1 MKISHRLFLGVI
13 PSVVGLFTVAGL
25 AYWGQY
31 AHSAPELVVWAAGA
45 ATILSLVVAWSN
57 TRYVAHRV
65 ERLASI
71 KGGDEEADELD
82 VIEQRVELLGEAATA
97 AKADAARAAA
107 DAGRRTIEYATLL
120 AEAATSASKQLAE
133 ARLSLHVLQDN
144 HFGEL
149 NDNQE
154 EMIGAAREATEAA
167 EVELNQLREIAD
179 IDRGA
184 LALRRDLV
192 KPGEIVRSLLP
203 LLNAQATRQGVRILS
218 ELEPALPRVVGD
230 RARLQDALGLILKDA
245 VRYAIPG
252 TSISVH
258 ASSQAST
265 VTIVV
270 SHGSPHSYTGDVAL
284 ADRLIRA
291 QGGSVAHTG
300 DATTIALE
308 RAGARGASEDPTKPI
323 RTTSP

>member
-31 AHSAPELVVWAAGA
+31 AHTAPQLVVWTAGA
-45 ATILSLVVAWSN
+45 ATILSLGVAWWN

-65 ERLASI
+65 ERLASA
-71 KGGDEEADELD
+71 KGGNEETDELD

-97 AKADAARAAA
+97 AKADAARAAE

-167 EVELNQLREIAD
+167 EVELNHLREIAD

-184 LALRRDLV
+184 LTLRRDLV
-192 KPGEIVRSLLP
+192 KPGEIIRSLQP
-203 LLNAQATRQGVRILS
+203 LLNAQATKQGVRILF
-218 ELEPALPRVVGD
+218 ELDPALPRVVGD
-230 RARLQDALGLILKDA
+230 RGRLQDALGLILKDA
-245 VRYAIPG
+245 VRYALPG

-258 ASSQAST
+258 AASEPSA
-265 VTIVV
+265 VTIIVN
-270 SHGSPHSYTGDVAL
+270 HGSPHSYTGDVAL

-291 QGGSVAHTG
+291 QGGSVSHR
-300 DATTIALE
+300 DDSTTITLE
-308 RAGARGASEDPTKPI
+308 RAGVRSQIAI
-323 RTTSP
+323 

>member
-1 MKISHRLFLGVI
+1 MKISHRLFLGVL
-13 PSVVGLFTVAGL
+13 PSVVGVFTVAGL

-31 AHSAPELVVWAAGA
+31 AHRAPLTVVWAAGA
-45 ATILSLVVAWSN
+45 ATILSLAAAWSN
-57 TRYVAHRV
+57 TRYVAQRV
-65 ERLASI
+65 ERLASAR
-71 KGGDEEADELD
+71 GTDPEVDELD
-82 VIEQRVELLGEAATA
+82 AIEHRVESLGEAATA
-97 AKADAARAAA
+97 ARADAARATE

-167 EVELNQLREIAD
+167 EVELNHLREIAD

-192 KPGEIVRSLLP
+192 KPGEIVSSLLP
-203 LLNAQATRQGVRILS
+203 LYNAQATKQGVRIMS

-230 RARLQDALGLILKDA
+230 RGRLQDALGLIFKDA
-245 VRYAIPG
+245 VRYAVPG
-252 TSISVH
+252 STISVH
-258 ASSQAST
+258 AASAPAS
-265 VTIVV
+265 VTIIVN
-270 SHGSPHSYTGDVAL
+270 HGSPHSYTGDMAL

-291 QGGSVAHTG
+291 QGGSVTHRE
-300 DATTIALE
+300 DSTTITLE
-308 RAGARGASEDPTKPI
+308 RAGVGSAS
-323 RTTSP
+323 

>member
-1 MKISHRLFLGVI
+1 MKISNRLFLGVI
-13 PSVVGLFTVAGL
+13 PSLVGLFTVAGL

-31 AHSAPELVVWAAGA
+31 AREAPRLVVWAAGA
-45 ATILSLVVAWSN
+45 ATIVSLAVAWWN
-57 TRYVAHRV
+57 TRYVAYRV
-65 ERLASI
+65 ERLASR
-71 KGGDEEADELD
+71 KNGNDEADELD
-82 VIEQRVELLGEAATA
+82 AIEQRVESLGVA
-97 AKADAARAAA
+97 AKVAKANAARAAE

-167 EVELNQLREIAD
+167 EVELKHLRDIAD

-184 LALRRDLV
+184 LTLRRDLV
-192 KPGEIVRSLLP
+192 KPGELIKSLLP
-203 LLNAQATRQGVRILS
+203 ILNAQATKQGVRILS

-230 RARLQDALGLILKDA
+230 RGRLQDALGLILKDA

-252 TSISVH
+252 TSISIHATSEPTRIRIIVH
-258 ASSQAST
+258 
-265 VTIVV
+265 
-270 SHGSPHSYTGDVAL
+270 HGSPHSYTGDVAL
-284 ADRLIRA
+284 ADRLIAA
-291 QGGSVAHTG
+291 QGGSTTHQPEG
-300 DATTIALE
+300 TTISLE
-308 RAGARGASEDPTKPI
+308 RAGSAASRANE
-323 RTTSP
+323 

>member
-1 MKISHRLFLGVI
+1 MKISQRLFLGVI
-13 PSVVGLFTVAGL
+13 PSLVGLFTVAGL

-31 AHSAPELVVWAAGA
+31 ARTAPQLVVWATAVA
-45 ATILSLVVAWSN
+45 SVVSLVVAWWN

-65 ERLASI
+65 ERLASSPRDQ
-71 KGGDEEADELD
+71 KVDELD
-82 VIEQRVELLGEAATA
+82 VIEQRVESLGVAASA
-97 AKADAARAAA
+97 AKADAARAAE

-120 AEAATSASKQLAE
+120 AEAATAASKQLAE

-167 EVELNQLREIAD
+167 EVELNHLREIAD

-192 KPGEIVRSLLP
+192 KPGEMIRSLLP
-203 LLNAQATRQGVRILS
+203 VLNAQAAKQSIRIMS
-218 ELEPALPRVVGD
+218 EVEPALPRVVGD
-230 RARLQDALGLILKDA
+230 RGRLQDALGLILKDA

-252 TSISVH
+252 TTISIH
-258 ASSQAST
+258 ATSQPET
-265 VTIVV
+265 VTIIVNH
-270 SHGSPHSYTGDVAL
+270 SSPHSYTGDVAL

-291 QGGSVAHTG
+291 QRGSVTHLE
-300 DATTIALE
+300 DSTTITLE
-308 RAGARGASEDPTKPI
+308 RAGV
-323 RTTSP
+323 RTATAG

>member
-13 PSVVGLFTVAGL
+13 PSLVGLFTVAGL

-31 AHSAPELVVWAAGA
+31 AHSAPLLVVWAAGI
-45 ATILSLVVAWSN
+45 ATVISLVVAWWN

-65 ERLASI
+65 ERLAST
-71 KGGDEEADELD
+71 KGGDEEVDELD
-82 VIEQRVELLGEAATA
+82 VIEHRVELLGEAATT
-97 AKADAARAAA
+97 AKADAARATE

-120 AEAATSASKQLAE
+120 AETATSASKQLAE

-167 EVELNQLREIAD
+167 EVELNHLREIAD
-179 IDRGA
+179 LDRGA

-192 KPGEIVRSLLP
+192 KPGEIIRSLQP
-203 LLNAQATRQGVRILS
+203 LLNAQATKQGVRILL

-230 RARLQDALGLILKDA
+230 RGRLQDALGLILKDA
-245 VRYAIPG
+245 VRYALPG

-258 ASSQAST
+258 AASEPSA
-265 VTIVV
+265 VTIIVN
-270 SHGSPHSYTGDVAL
+270 HGSPHSYTGDVAL
-284 ADRLIRA
+284 ADRLIGA
-291 QGGSVAHTG
+291 QGGSVIHRE
-300 DATTIALE
+300 DSTTITLE
-308 RAGARGASEDPTKPI
+308 RAGV
-323 RTTSP
+323 RTATPP

>member
-31 AHSAPELVVWAAGA
+31 ARTAPQLVVWAAGA
-45 ATILSLVVAWSN
+45 ATVISLIVAWWN
-57 TRYVAHRV
+57 TRYVAQRV
-65 ERLASI
+65 ERLAST
-71 KGGDEEADELD
+71 KGGDEKVDELD
-82 VIEQRVELLGEAATA
+82 VIEHRVELLGEAATT
-97 AKADAARAAA
+97 AKADAARAAE
-107 DAGRRTIEYATLL
+107 DAGRRTKEYAALL
-120 AEAATSASKQLAE
+120 AETATSASKQLAE

-167 EVELNQLREIAD
+167 EVELNHLREIAD

-184 LALRRDLV
+184 LTLRRDLV
-192 KPGEIVRSLLP
+192 KPGEIIKSLQP
-203 LLNAQATRQGVRILS
+203 LLNAQATKQGVRILL

-230 RARLQDALGLILKDA
+230 RGRLQDALGLILKDA
-245 VRYAIPG
+245 VRYALPG

-258 ASSQAST
+258 AASEPSA
-265 VTIVV
+265 VTIIVN
-270 SHGSPHSYTGDVAL
+270 HGSPHSYTGDVAL

-291 QGGSVAHTG
+291 QGGSVTHRA
-300 DATTIALE
+300 DSTTITLE
-308 RAGARGASEDPTKPI
+308 RAGVRTAS
-323 RTTSP
+323 

>member
-1 MKISHRLFLGVI
+1 MKISQRLFLGVL
-13 PSVVGLFTVAGL
+13 PSVVGVFTVAGL

-31 AHSAPELVVWAAGA
+31 AHRAPLTVVWAAGA
-45 ATILSLVVAWSN
+45 ATILSLAAAWSN
-57 TRYVAHRV
+57 TRYVAQRV
-65 ERLASI
+65 ERLASAR
-71 KGGDEEADELD
+71 GQDPEVDELD
-82 VIEQRVELLGEAATA
+82 AIEHRVESLGEAATA
-97 AKADAARAAA
+97 ARADAARATE

-167 EVELNQLREIAD
+167 EVELNHLREIAD

-192 KPGEIVRSLLP
+192 KPGEIVSSLLP
-203 LLNAQATRQGVRILS
+203 LYNAQATKQGVRIMS

-230 RARLQDALGLILKDA
+230 RGRLQDALGLIFKDA
-245 VRYAIPG
+245 VRYAVPG
-252 TSISVH
+252 STISVH
-258 ASSQAST
+258 AASAPGA
-265 VTIVV
+265 VRIIVN
-270 SHGSPHSYTGDVAL
+270 HGSPHSYTGDVAL

-291 QGGSVAHTG
+291 QGGSVTRHE
-300 DATTIALE
+300 DSTTITLE
-308 RAGARGASEDPTKPI
+308 RAGVRSAS
-323 RTTSP
+323 

>member
-1 MKISHRLFLGVI
+1 MKISQRLFLGVI

-31 AHSAPELVVWAAGA
+31 AHSAPQMVVWAAGA
-45 ATILSLVVAWSN
+45 ATVLSLAVAWWN

-65 ERLASI
+65 ERLAS
-71 KGGDEEADELD
+71 GESDDEKVDELD
-82 VIEQRVELLGEAATA
+82 VIEQRVESLGEAATA
-97 AKADAARAAA
+97 AKADAARAAE
-107 DAGRRTIEYATLL
+107 DAGRRNIEYATLL

-167 EVELNQLREIAD
+167 EVELNHLREIAD

-184 LALRRDLV
+184 LSLRRDLV
-192 KPGEIVRSLLP
+192 KPGEIIRSLLP
-203 LLNAQATRQGVRILS
+203 LLNAQATKQGVRILS

-230 RARLQDALGLILKDA
+230 RGRLQDALGLILKDA
-245 VRYAIPG
+245 VRYAVPG
-252 TSISVH
+252 TSVSVH
-258 ASSQAST
+258 ASSQPST

-270 SHGSPHSYTGDVAL
+270 NHSSPHSYTGDVAL

-291 QGGSVAHTG
+291 QGGSVTHTG
-300 DATTIALE
+300 DATTITLE
-308 RAGARGASEDPTKPI
+308 RAGVRSTA
-323 RTTSP
+323 

>member
-31 AHSAPELVVWAAGA
+31 AHRAPQLVVWAAGA
-45 ATILSLVVAWSN
+45 ATVLSLVVAWSN

-65 ERLASI
+65 ERLASA
-71 KGGDEEADELD
+71 KGGDAKTDELD
-82 VIEQRVELLGEAATA
+82 VIEQRVELLGEVATA
-97 AKADAARAAA
+97 AKADAARAAE

-154 EMIGAAREATEAA
+154 EMINAAREATEAA
-167 EVELNQLREIAD
+167 EVELNHLREIAD

-184 LALRRDLV
+184 LTLRRDLV
-192 KPGEIVRSLLP
+192 KPGELIKSLLP
-203 LLNAQATRQGVRILS
+203 ILNAQATKQGVRILS

-230 RARLQDALGLILKDA
+230 RGRLQDALGLILKDA

-252 TSISVH
+252 TSISIYA
-258 ASSQAST
+258 ASEPT
-265 VTIVV
+265 RIKIIVN
-270 SHGSPHSYTGDVAL
+270 HGSPHSYTGDVAL
-284 ADRLIRA
+284 ADRLITA
-291 QGGSVAHTG
+291 QGGEVTHQPEG
-300 DATTIALE
+300 TTISLE
-308 RAGARGASEDPTKPI
+308 RAGVRS
-323 RTTSP
+323 TTPG

>member
-1 MKISHRLFLGVI
+1 VKISHRLFLGVI

-31 AHSAPELVVWAAGA
+31 HQTAPVMVVWAAGA
-45 ATILSLVVAWSN
+45 ATVISLIVAWRE

-65 ERLASI
+65 ERLAST
-71 KGGDEEADELD
+71 KGGDKKVDELD
-82 VIEQRVELLGEAATA
+82 VIEQRVESLGEAATA
-97 AKADAARAAA
+97 AKADAARAAE
-107 DAGRRTIEYATLL
+107 DAGRRNMEYATLL
-120 AEAATSASKQLAE
+120 AEAATSASRQLAE

-167 EVELNQLREIAD
+167 EVELNHLREIAD

-192 KPGEIVRSLLP
+192 KPGEIIRSLLP
-203 LLNAQATRQGVRILS
+203 LLNAQATKQGVRILS

-230 RARLQDALGLILKDA
+230 RGRLQDALGLILKDA
-245 VRYAIPG
+245 VRYAVPG
-252 TSISVH
+252 TSVSIH
-258 ASSQAST
+258 ASSQPST

-270 SHGSPHSYTGDVAL
+270 NHSSPHSYTGDVAL

-291 QGGSVAHTG
+291 QGGSVTHTG

-308 RAGARGASEDPTKPI
+308 RAGVREV
-323 RTTSP
+323 TSR

>member
-31 AHSAPELVVWAAGA
+31 ARTAPQLVVWAAGA
-45 ATILSLVVAWSN
+45 ATVVSLIVAWWN
-57 TRYVAHRV
+57 TRYVAQRV
-65 ERLASI
+65 ERLAST
-71 KGGDEEADELD
+71 KGGDEKVDELD
-82 VIEQRVELLGEAATA
+82 VIEHRVELLGEAATT
-97 AKADAARAAA
+97 AKADAARAAE
-107 DAGRRTIEYATLL
+107 DAGRRTKEYAALL
-120 AEAATSASKQLAE
+120 AETATSASKQLAE

-167 EVELNQLREIAD
+167 EVELNHLREIAD

-184 LALRRDLV
+184 LTLRRDLV
-192 KPGEIVRSLLP
+192 KPGEIIKSLQP
-203 LLNAQATRQGVRILS
+203 LLNAQATKQGVRILL

-230 RARLQDALGLILKDA
+230 RGRLQDALGLILKDA
-245 VRYAIPG
+245 VRYALPG

-258 ASSQAST
+258 AASEPSA
-265 VTIVV
+265 VTIIVN
-270 SHGSPHSYTGDVAL
+270 HGSPHSYTGDVAL

-291 QGGSVAHTG
+291 QGGSVTHRA
-300 DATTIALE
+300 DSTTITLE
-308 RAGARGASEDPTKPI
+308 RAGV
-323 RTTSP
+323 RTATPG

>member
-1 MKISHRLFLGVI
+1 MKISQRLFLGMI
-13 PSVVGLFTVAGL
+13 PSAVGLFTVAGL

-31 AHSAPELVVWAAGA
+31 AHTAPQLVVWAAGA
-45 ATILSLVVAWSN
+45 ATILSLAIAWWN
-57 TRYVAHRV
+57 ARYVAQRV
-65 ERLASI
+65 ERLASR
-71 KGGDEEADELD
+71 KGDEKVDELD
-82 VIEQRVELLGEAATA
+82 VIEQRVESLGEAATA
-97 AKADAARAAA
+97 AKADAARAAE
-107 DAGRRTIEYATLL
+107 DAGRRTVEYATLL

-167 EVELNQLREIAD
+167 EVELNHLREIAD

-192 KPGEIVRSLLP
+192 KPGEIIRSLLP
-203 LLNAQATRQGVRILS
+203 LLNAQATKQGVRILS

-230 RARLQDALGLILKDA
+230 RGRLQDALGLILKDA
-245 VRYAIPG
+245 VRYAVPG
-252 TSISVH
+252 TSVSVH
-258 ASSQAST
+258 ASSQPST

-270 SHGSPHSYTGDVAL
+270 NHSSPHSYTGDVAL

-291 QGGSVAHTG
+291 QGGSVTHTG

-308 RAGARGASEDPTKPI
+308 RAGVRSTA
-323 RTTSP
+323 

>member
-31 AHSAPELVVWAAGA
+31 AHTAPQLVVWAAGA
-45 ATILSLVVAWSN
+45 ATVVSLVVAWWN
-57 TRYVAHRV
+57 TRYVAQRV
-65 ERLASI
+65 ERLAST
-71 KGGDEEADELD
+71 KAGGDEVDELD
-82 VIEQRVELLGEAATA
+82 VIEHRVELLGEAATT
-97 AKADAARAAA
+97 AKADAARAAQ

-120 AEAATSASKQLAE
+120 AETATSASKQLAE

-167 EVELNQLREIAD
+167 EVELNHLREIAD

-184 LALRRDLV
+184 LTLRRDLV
-192 KPGEIVRSLLP
+192 KPGEIIRSLQP
-203 LLNAQATRQGVRILS
+203 LLNAQATKQGVRILL

-230 RARLQDALGLILKDA
+230 RGRLQDALGLILKDA
-245 VRYAIPG
+245 VRYALPG

-258 ASSQAST
+258 AASEPSA
-265 VTIVV
+265 VTIIVN
-270 SHGSPHSYTGDVAL
+270 HGSPHSYTGDVAL

-291 QGGSVAHTG
+291 QGGSVSHRA
-300 DATTIALE
+300 DSTTITLE
-308 RAGARGASEDPTKPI
+308 RAGV
-323 RTTSP
+323 RTPL

>member
-1 MKISHRLFLGVI
+1 MKISQRLFLGVI

-31 AHSAPELVVWAAGA
+31 HQTAPVMVVWAAGA
-45 ATILSLVVAWSN
+45 ATVISLIVAWRE

-65 ERLASI
+65 ERLAST
-71 KGGDEEADELD
+71 KGGHEMVDELD
-82 VIEQRVELLGEAATA
+82 VIEQRVESLGEAATA
-97 AKADAARAAA
+97 AKADAARAAE
-107 DAGRRTIEYATLL
+107 DAGRRNIEYATLL

-167 EVELNQLREIAD
+167 EVELNHLREIAD

-192 KPGEIVRSLLP
+192 KPGEIIRSLLP
-203 LLNAQATRQGVRILS
+203 LLNAQATKQGVRILS

-230 RARLQDALGLILKDA
+230 RGRLQDALGLILKDA
-245 VRYAIPG
+245 VRYAVPG
-252 TSISVH
+252 TSVSVH
-258 ASSQAST
+258 ASSQPST

-270 SHGSPHSYTGDVAL
+270 NHSSPHSYTGDVAL

-291 QGGSVAHTG
+291 QGGSVTHTG

-308 RAGARGASEDPTKPI
+308 RAGVRSTA
-323 RTTSP
+323 

>member
-1 MKISHRLFLGVI
+1 MKISQRLFLGVI

-31 AHSAPELVVWAAGA
+31 AHTAPQMVVWAAGA
-45 ATILSLVVAWSN
+45 ATVFSLAVAWWN

-65 ERLASI
+65 ERLASG
-71 KGGDEEADELD
+71 KGDDEEVDELD
-82 VIEQRVELLGEAATA
+82 VIEQRVESLGEAATA

-107 DAGRRTIEYATLL
+107 DAGRRNIEYATLL

-167 EVELNQLREIAD
+167 EVELNHLREIAD

-192 KPGEIVRSLLP
+192 KPGELIKSLLP
-203 LLNAQATRQGVRILS
+203 ILNAQATKQGVRILS

-230 RARLQDALGLILKDA
+230 RGRLQDALGLILKDA
-245 VRYAIPG
+245 VRYAVPG
-252 TSISVH
+252 TSVSVH
-258 ASSQAST
+258 ASSQPST

-270 SHGSPHSYTGDVAL
+270 NHGSPHSYTGDVAL

-291 QGGSVAHTG
+291 QGGSVTHTG

-308 RAGARGASEDPTKPI
+308 RAGVRSTA
-323 RTTSP
+323 

>member
-31 AHSAPELVVWAAGA
+31 HQTAPVLVVWAAGA
-45 ATILSLVVAWSN
+45 ATIVSLVVAWRE

-65 ERLASI
+65 ERLAA
-71 KGGDEEADELD
+71 KGGDGEVDELD
-82 VIEQRVELLGEAATA
+82 VIEHRVELLGEVATA
-97 AKADAARAAA
+97 AKADAARAAE
-107 DAGRRTIEYATLL
+107 DAGRRNIEYATLL

-167 EVELNQLREIAD
+167 EVELNHLREIAD

-184 LALRRDLV
+184 LTLRRDLV
-192 KPGEIVRSLLP
+192 KPGELIKSLLP
-203 LLNAQATRQGVRILS
+203 VLNAQATKQGVRILS

-230 RARLQDALGLILKDA
+230 RGRLQDALGLILKDA

-252 TSISVH
+252 TSISIH
-258 ASSQAST
+258 AASEPT
-265 VTIVV
+265 KIKIIVN
-270 SHGSPHSYTGDVAL
+270 HGSPHSYTGDVAL
-284 ADRLIRA
+284 ADRLIAA
-291 QGGSVAHTG
+291 QGGSVTHQPEG
-300 DATTIALE
+300 TTISLE
-308 RAGARGASEDPTKPI
+308 RAGVGSVASRPHE
-323 RTTSP
+323 

>member
-1 MKISHRLFLGVI
+1 VKISQRLFLGVI
-13 PSVVGLFTVAGL
+13 PSLVGLFTVAGL

-31 AHSAPELVVWAAGA
+31 AHTAPQLVVWAAGA
-45 ATILSLVVAWSN
+45 ATILSLGVAWWN

-65 ERLASI
+65 ERLASA
-71 KGGDEEADELD
+71 KGGDDEADELD

-97 AKADAARAAA
+97 AKADAARAAE

-167 EVELNQLREIAD
+167 EVELNRLREIAD

-192 KPGEIVRSLLP
+192 KPGEIIRSLLP
-203 LLNAQATRQGVRILS
+203 LLNAQATKQGVRIVS
-218 ELEPALPRVVGD
+218 ELEPALPRAVGD
-230 RARLQDALGLILKDA
+230 RGRLQDALGLILKDA
-245 VRYAIPG
+245 VRYAVPG
-252 TSISVH
+252 TTISIH
-258 ASSQAST
+258 AASERST

-270 SHGSPHSYTGDVAL
+270 NHGSPHSYTGDVAL

-291 QGGSVAHTG
+291 QRGSVTHR
-300 DATTIALE
+300 DDSTTITLE
-308 RAGARGASEDPTKPI
+308 RAGASNPTPA
-323 RTTSP
+323 

>member
-13 PSVVGLFTVAGL
+13 PSLVGLFTVAGL

-31 AHSAPELVVWAAGA
+31 AHAAPELVVWAAGA
-45 ATILSLVVAWSN
+45 ATVISLVVAWWN

-65 ERLASI
+65 ERLAST
-71 KGGDEEADELD
+71 KGGDETVDELD
-82 VIEQRVELLGEAATA
+82 VIEQKVELLGEAATTA
-97 AKADAARAAA
+97 RADAARAAA
-107 DAGRRTIEYATLL
+107 DAGHRTIEYATLL
-120 AEAATSASKQLAE
+120 AETATSASKQLAE

-167 EVELNQLREIAD
+167 EVELNHLREIAD
-179 IDRGA
+179 LDRGA

-192 KPGEIVRSLLP
+192 KPGEIIKSLQP
-203 LLNAQATRQGVRILS
+203 LLNAQAAKQGVRILL

-230 RARLQDALGLILKDA
+230 RGRLQDALGLILKDA
-245 VRYAIPG
+245 VRYALPG

-258 ASSQAST
+258 AASGT
-265 VTIVV
+265 DAVTIIVN
-270 SHGSPHSYTGDVAL
+270 HGSPHSYTGDVAL

-291 QGGSVAHTG
+291 QGGSVAHRE
-300 DATTIALE
+300 DSTTITLE
-308 RAGARGASEDPTKPI
+308 RAGV
-323 RTTSP
+323 RTTPPR

>member
-1 MKISHRLFLGVI
+1 MKISHRLFLGVV
-13 PSVVGLFTVAGL
+13 PSLVGVLTVAGL

-31 AHSAPELVVWAAGA
+31 ARSVPQAVVWIA
-45 ATILSLVVAWSN
+45 ATATVLSLGVAWWN
-57 TRYVAHRV
+57 TRYVAQRV
-65 ERLASI
+65 ERLAPSETS
-71 KGGDEEADELD
+71 DRQADELD
-82 VIEQRVELLGEAATA
+82 VIEQRVESLGEQASA
-97 AKADAARAAA
+97 AKADAVRAVE

-120 AEAATSASKQLAE
+120 SEAATAASKQLAE

-167 EVELNQLREIAD
+167 EVELDHLRQIAD

-192 KPGEIVRSLLP
+192 KPGEMIRSLLP
-203 LLNAQATRQGVRILS
+203 VLNAQAAKQGVRIMS

-230 RARLQDALGLILKDA
+230 RGRLQDALGLILKDA
-245 VRYAIPG
+245 VRYALPG
-252 TSISVH
+252 TTISIH
-258 ASSQAST
+258 ATSEPST
-265 VTIVV
+265 VTIIVN
-270 SHGSPHSYTGDVAL
+270 HGSPHSYTGDVAL

-291 QGGSVAHTG
+291 QRGSVTHG
-300 DATTIALE
+300 DDSTTITLE
-308 RAGARGASEDPTKPI
+308 RGGARGEVT
-323 RTTSP
+323 R

>member
-31 AHSAPELVVWAAGA
+31 AHTAPQLVVWAAGA
-45 ATILSLVVAWSN
+45 ATVVSLVVAWWN

-65 ERLASI
+65 ERLASTRD
-71 KGGDEEADELD
+71 GEQEADELD
-82 VIEQRVELLGEAATA
+82 VIEQRVELLGEAATT
-97 AKADAARAAA
+97 AKADAARAAE
-107 DAGRRTIEYATLL
+107 DAGRRTKEYATLL
-120 AEAATSASKQLAE
+120 AETATSASKQLAE

-167 EVELNQLREIAD
+167 EVELNHLREIAD

-184 LALRRDLV
+184 LTLRRDLV
-192 KPGEIVRSLLP
+192 KPGEIIRSLQP
-203 LLNAQATRQGVRILS
+203 LLNAQATKQGVRILL

-230 RARLQDALGLILKDA
+230 RGRLQDALGLILKDA
-245 VRYAIPG
+245 VRYALPG

-258 ASSQAST
+258 AASEPT
-265 VTIVV
+265 AVTIIVN
-270 SHGSPHSYTGDVAL
+270 HGSPHSYTGDVAL

-291 QGGSVAHTG
+291 QGGSVSHRA
-300 DATTIALE
+300 DATTITLE
-308 RAGARGASEDPTKPI
+308 RAGI
-323 RTTSP
+323 RTPL

>member
-1 MKISHRLFLGVI
+1 MKISQRLFLGVI

-31 AHSAPELVVWAAGA
+31 HHTAPVMVVWAAGA
-45 ATILSLVVAWSN
+45 ATVISLVVAWRE

-65 ERLASI
+65 ERLAST
-71 KGGDEEADELD
+71 KGGDEKVDELD

-97 AKADAARAAA
+97 AKADAVRAAA
-107 DAGRRTIEYATLL
+107 DAGRRNIEYATLL

-167 EVELNQLREIAD
+167 EVELNHLREIAD

-192 KPGEIVRSLLP
+192 KPGEIIRSLLP
-203 LLNAQATRQGVRILS
+203 LLNAQATKQGVRILS

-230 RARLQDALGLILKDA
+230 RGRLQDALGLILKDA
-245 VRYAIPG
+245 VRYAVPG
-252 TSISVH
+252 TSVSVH
-258 ASSQAST
+258 ASSQPST

-270 SHGSPHSYTGDVAL
+270 NHSSPHSYTGDVAL

-291 QGGSVAHTG
+291 QGGSVTHTG
-300 DATTIALE
+300 DATTIVLE
-308 RAGARGASEDPTKPI
+308 RAGVRSGTQQ
-323 RTTSP
+323 

>member
-31 AHSAPELVVWAAGA
+31 ARTAPQLVVWAAGA
-45 ATILSLVVAWSN
+45 ATVVSLIVAWWN

-65 ERLASI
+65 ELLAST
-71 KGGDEEADELD
+71 KDSDEEVDELD
-82 VIEQRVELLGEAATA
+82 VIQQRVELLGEAATT
-97 AKADAARAAA
+97 AKADAARAAE
-107 DAGRRTIEYATLL
+107 DAGRRTKEYATLL

-167 EVELNQLREIAD
+167 EVELNHLREIAD

-184 LALRRDLV
+184 LTLRRDLV
-192 KPGEIVRSLLP
+192 KPGEIIRSLQP
-203 LLNAQATRQGVRILS
+203 LLNAQATKQGVRILL

-230 RARLQDALGLILKDA
+230 RGRLQDALGLILKDA
-245 VRYAIPG
+245 VRYALPG

-258 ASSQAST
+258 AASEPSA
-265 VTIVV
+265 VTIIVN
-270 SHGSPHSYTGDVAL
+270 HGSPHSYTGDAAL

-291 QGGSVAHTG
+291 QGGSVAHRE
-300 DATTIALE
+300 DSTTITLE
-308 RAGARGASEDPTKPI
+308 RAGV
-323 RTTSP
+323 RTATAG

>member
-1 MKISHRLFLGVI
+1 MKISHRLFLGMI
-13 PSVVGLFTVAGL
+13 PSAVGLFTVAGL

-31 AHSAPELVVWAAGA
+31 AHTAPQLVVWAAGA
-45 ATILSLVVAWSN
+45 ATILSLAIAWWN
-57 TRYVAHRV
+57 ARYVAQRV
-65 ERLASI
+65 ERLASR
-71 KGGDEEADELD
+71 KGDEKVDELD
-82 VIEQRVELLGEAATA
+82 VIEQRVESLGEAATA
-97 AKADAARAAA
+97 AKADAARAAE
-107 DAGRRTIEYATLL
+107 DAGRRNLEYATLL
-120 AEAATSASKQLAE
+120 AEAAASASKQLAE

-167 EVELNQLREIAD
+167 EVELNHLREIAD

-192 KPGEIVRSLLP
+192 KPGEIIRSLLP
-203 LLNAQATRQGVRILS
+203 LLNAQATKQGVRILS

-230 RARLQDALGLILKDA
+230 RGRLQDALGLILKDA
-245 VRYAIPG
+245 VRYAVPG
-252 TSISVH
+252 TSVSVH
-258 ASSQAST
+258 ASSQSST

-270 SHGSPHSYTGDVAL
+270 NHSSPHSYTGDVAL

-291 QGGSVAHTG
+291 QGGSVTHTG

-308 RAGARGASEDPTKPI
+308 RAGVRSMIPG
-323 RTTSP
+323 

>member
-31 AHSAPELVVWAAGA
+31 HQTAPVMVVWAAGA
-45 ATILSLVVAWSN
+45 ATIISLVVAWRE

-65 ERLASI
+65 ERLAST
-71 KGGDEEADELD
+71 KGGDKKVDELD
-82 VIEQRVELLGEAATA
+82 VIEQRVESLGEAATA

-107 DAGRRTIEYATLL
+107 DAGLRTTEYATLL

-167 EVELNQLREIAD
+167 EVELNHLREIAD

-192 KPGEIVRSLLP
+192 KPGEIIRSLLP
-203 LLNAQATRQGVRILS
+203 LLNAQATKQGVRILS

-230 RARLQDALGLILKDA
+230 RGRLQDALGLILKDA
-245 VRYAIPG
+245 VRYAVPG
-252 TSISVH
+252 TSVSIHS
-258 ASSQAST
+258 SSQPST

-270 SHGSPHSYTGDVAL
+270 NHSSPHSYTGDVAL

-291 QGGSVAHTG
+291 QGGSVTHTG

-308 RAGARGASEDPTKPI
+308 RAGVRSG
-323 RTTSP
+323 TSS

>member
-1 MKISHRLFLGVI
+1 VKISQRLFLGVI

-31 AHSAPELVVWAAGA
+31 AHTAPQLVVWAAGA
-45 ATILSLVVAWSN
+45 ATILSLGVAWWN
-57 TRYVAHRV
+57 TRYVARRV
-65 ERLASI
+65 ERLASA
-71 KGGDEEADELD
+71 KGGNEETDELD

-97 AKADAARAAA
+97 AKADAARAAE

-120 AEAATSASKQLAE
+120 AETATSASKQLAE

-167 EVELNQLREIAD
+167 EVELNHLREIAD

-192 KPGEIVRSLLP
+192 KPGEIIRSLLP
-203 LLNAQATRQGVRILS
+203 LLNAQATKQGVRIVS
-218 ELEPALPRVVGD
+218 ELEPALPRAVGD
-230 RARLQDALGLILKDA
+230 RGRLQDALGLILKDA
-245 VRYAIPG
+245 VRYAVPG
-252 TSISVH
+252 TTISIH
-258 ASSQAST
+258 AASERST

-270 SHGSPHSYTGDVAL
+270 NHGSPHSYTGDVAL

-291 QGGSVAHTG
+291 QRGSVTHR
-300 DATTIALE
+300 DDSTTITLE
-308 RAGARGASEDPTKPI
+308 RAGAS
-323 RTTSP
+323 SPPPA

>member
-1 MKISHRLFLGVI
+1 MKISQRLFLGVI

-31 AHSAPELVVWAAGA
+31 HHTAPEMVVWAAGA
-45 ATILSLVVAWSN
+45 ATLISLVVAWRE
-57 TRYVAHRV
+57 TRYVAYRV
-65 ERLASI
+65 ERLASA
-71 KGGDEEADELD
+71 KAGAADGEVDELD
-82 VIEQRVELLGEAATA
+82 VIEQRVELLGEAATT

-107 DAGRRTIEYATLL
+107 DAGRRNIEYATLL

-167 EVELNQLREIAD
+167 EVELNHLREIAD

-184 LALRRDLV
+184 LSLRRDLV
-192 KPGEIVRSLLP
+192 KPGEIIRSLLP
-203 LLNAQATRQGVRILS
+203 LLNAQATKQGVRILS

-230 RARLQDALGLILKDA
+230 RGRLQDALGLILKDA
-245 VRYAIPG
+245 VRYAVPG
-252 TSISVH
+252 TSVSVH
-258 ASSQAST
+258 ASSQPAT

-270 SHGSPHSYTGDVAL
+270 NHSSPHSYTGDVAL

-291 QGGSVAHTG
+291 QGGSVTHTG

-308 RAGARGASEDPTKPI
+308 RAGV
-323 RTTSP
+323 RTTA

>member
-1 MKISHRLFLGVI
+1 MKISHRLFLGII

-31 AHSAPELVVWAAGA
+31 AHTAPELFVWAAGV
-45 ATILSLVVAWSN
+45 ATVFSLGIAWWN
-57 TRYVAHRV
+57 TRYVAQRV
-65 ERLASI
+65 ERLASA
-71 KGGDEEADELD
+71 KGGEDQTDELD
-82 VIEQRVELLGEAATA
+82 VIEHRVELLGEAATA

-167 EVELNQLREIAD
+167 EVELNHLREIAD

-184 LALRRDLV
+184 LTLRRDLV
-192 KPGEIVRSLLP
+192 KPGELIKSLLP
-203 LLNAQATRQGVRILS
+203 ILNAQATKQGVRILS
-218 ELEPALPRVVGD
+218 EVEPALPRVVGD
-230 RARLQDALGLILKDA
+230 RGRLQDAIGLILKDA

-252 TSISVH
+252 TSISIH
-258 ASSQAST
+258 AASEP
-265 VTIVV
+265 TIVKIV
-270 SHGSPHSYTGDVAL
+270 VNHGSPHSYTGDVAL
-284 ADRLIRA
+284 ADRLIAA
-291 QGGSVAHTG
+291 QGGSVTHRPEG
-300 DATTIALE
+300 TTISLE
-308 RAGARGASEDPTKPI
+308 RAGARAVQ
-323 RTTSP
+323 